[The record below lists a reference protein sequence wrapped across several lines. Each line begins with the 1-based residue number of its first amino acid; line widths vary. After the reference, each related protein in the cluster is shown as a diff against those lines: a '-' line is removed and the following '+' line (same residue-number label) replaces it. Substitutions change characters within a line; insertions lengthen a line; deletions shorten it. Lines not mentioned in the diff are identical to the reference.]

1 MTISDDIGGINI
13 GKGSPE
19 SLRVGVSGGGDK

>member
-13 GKGSPE
+13 GMGSPK
-19 SLRVGVSGGGDK
+19 SLRVGVNGGGDK